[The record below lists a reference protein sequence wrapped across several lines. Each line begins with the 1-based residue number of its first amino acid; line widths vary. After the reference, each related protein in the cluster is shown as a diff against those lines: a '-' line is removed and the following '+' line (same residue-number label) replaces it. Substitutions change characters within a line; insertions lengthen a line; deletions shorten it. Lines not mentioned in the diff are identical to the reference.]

1 MITESITTEIVVT
14 KSGVLSLGSIL
25 AVTVSHFFNM
35 PTWIQVSAA
44 VAATVAS
51 VYAIRLSRLNI
62 RKTNAELKILRA
74 KAHQLG
80 VNIDD

>member
-1 MITESITTEIVVT
+1 MITEGITTEIVVT

>member
-1 MITESITTEIVVT
+1 MITESIATDIVVT

-44 VAATVAS
+44 IAATVAS

>member
-1 MITESITTEIVVT
+1 MITESIATDIVVT

-44 VAATVAS
+44 IAATVAS
-51 VYAIRLSRLNI
+51 VYAIRLTRLNMK
-62 RKTNAELKILRA
+62 KTNAELKILRA

>member
-35 PTWIQVSAA
+35 PTWIQVTAA
-44 VAATVAS
+44 ITATVAS
-51 VYAIRLSRLNI
+51 VYAIRLARLNM
-62 RKTNAELKILRA
+62 RKTNTELKILRA
-74 KAHQLG
+74 KANQLG
-80 VNIDD
+80 INIDD

>member
-1 MITESITTEIVVT
+1 MITEGITTEIVVT

-44 VAATVAS
+44 IAATVAS

>member
-1 MITESITTEIVVT
+1 
-14 KSGVLSLGSIL
+14 VLSLGSIL

-44 VAATVAS
+44 IAATVAS